1 MTMTLRLVALLAATL
16 PLAAC
21 LSFGEEPPAQLMTL
35 TATTQLAPGPARTID
50 PDRAVQIGIPTVP
63 QALATLRVPVQTSPT
78 GVAYLKDARWSEP
91 PNRLFRNLMAEVVAQ
106 RTGRP
111 VLDPRQ
117 FAVTAGV
124 RVTGGL
130 KSFGLDAASGAV
142 VVVFDA
148 TLARGT
154 SPLQTRRF
162 EARVPVTTQD
172 TAGVSP
178 AINQA
183 ANQVAAEVSD
193 WIGQ

>member
-1 MTMTLRLVALLAATL
+1 MTMNLRLVAVLAAAL

-21 LSFGEEPPAQLMTL
+21 LSFGEEPPAQLLTL
-35 TATTQLAPGPARTID
+35 SAATPLAAGAAQTVD
-50 PDRAVQIGIPTVP
+50 PDRAVQVGVPTVP
-63 QALATLRVPVQTSPT
+63 QALATLRVPVQTGPT

-117 FAVTAGV
+117 FAVAAGV

-130 KSFGLDAASGAV
+130 KSFGLDAASSAV

-148 TLARGT
+148 TLARGKE
-154 SPLQTRRF
+154 PLQTRRF
-162 EARVPVTTQD
+162 EARVPIGSQD
-172 TAGVSP
+172 TAGFAP

-183 ANQVAAEVSD
+183 ANQVATEVSD
-193 WIGQ
+193 WIGR

>member
-1 MTMTLRLVALLAATL
+1 MTLRLAALLAAAL

-21 LSFGEEPPAQLMTL
+21 VSFGEDPPAQLMTL
-35 TATTQLAPGPARTID
+35 TATTQLAAGPARTVD
-50 PDRAVQIGIPTVP
+50 PDRAVQVGVPTVP
-63 QALATLRVPVQTSPT
+63 QALATLRVPVQTGPT

-91 PNRLFRNLMAEVVAQ
+91 PNRLFRNLMAEVITQ

-117 FAVTAGV
+117 FSVAAGV
-124 RVTGGL
+124 RLTGGM

-142 VVVFDA
+142 VVVYDA

-154 SPLQTRRF
+154 AALQTRRF
-162 EARVPVTTQD
+162 EARVPVASQD

-178 AINQA
+178 ALNQA
-183 ANQVAAEVSD
+183 ANQVATEVSD

>member
-1 MTMTLRLVALLAATL
+1 MTMNLRLATLLAAAL

-21 LSFGEEPPAQLMTL
+21 VSFGEDPPAQLLTL
-35 TATTQLAPGPARTID
+35 TATTPLAPGAARSVD
-50 PDRAVQIGIPTVP
+50 PDRAVQVGVPSVP
-63 QALATLRVPVQTSPT
+63 QTLATLRVPVQTGPT

-91 PNRLFRNLMAEVVAQ
+91 PNRLFRNLIAEVVAQ

-117 FAVTAGV
+117 FAVAAGV

-130 KSFGLDAASGAV
+130 KSFGLDASSSAV
-142 VVVFDA
+142 VVIFDA
-148 TLARGT
+148 TLARGNAA
-154 SPLQTRRF
+154 LQTRRF
-162 EARVPVTTQD
+162 EARVPVSSQD
-172 TAGVSP
+172 TAGFAP

-183 ANQVAAEVSD
+183 ANQVATEVSD